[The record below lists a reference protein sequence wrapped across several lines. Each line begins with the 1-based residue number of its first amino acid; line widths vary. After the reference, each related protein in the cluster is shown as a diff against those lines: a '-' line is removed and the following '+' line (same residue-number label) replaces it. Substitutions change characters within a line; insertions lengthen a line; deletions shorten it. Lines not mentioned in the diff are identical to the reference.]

1 MFSASGKNIPWRPV
15 LDRESDIANAKRT
28 EHLAQHER
36 LHVHMQLV
44 REDIPNNIRRDVPRV
59 TSHRQELKASFHHD
73 DTLNQRKEEKGN
85 GTVNLG

>member
-1 MFSASGKNIPWRPV
+1 
-15 LDRESDIANAKRT
+15 
-28 EHLAQHER
+28 
-36 LHVHMQLV
+36 MQLV